1 MERPRPDA
9 LKADL
14 GLLCD
19 ELRACFGDLGYFPT
33 RAELRVA
40 LRWAVV
46 LRLPRGAL
54 MRDSVPVSAEIRLRT
69 VGCLWAS

>member
-46 LRLPRGAL
+46 LRPPWR
-54 MRDSVPVSAEIRLRT
+54 RDAGILRPSVQTS
-69 VGCLWAS
+69 G